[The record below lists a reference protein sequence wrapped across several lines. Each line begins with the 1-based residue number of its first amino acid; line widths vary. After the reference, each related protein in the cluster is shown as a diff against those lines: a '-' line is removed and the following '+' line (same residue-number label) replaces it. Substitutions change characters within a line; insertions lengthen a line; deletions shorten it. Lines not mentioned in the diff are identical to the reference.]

1 MVKIETEITIWH
13 NAIGYGYSD
22 DYISKSQLS
31 EIEIFGMLI
40 ARLAAMI
47 QDSEDVGEVVIY
59 QIEIT
64 KTVYG
69 D

>member
-1 MVKIETEITIWH
+1 MMSIENEITIWH
-13 NAIGYGYSD
+13 NAFGYGYSD
-22 DYISKSQLS
+22 DYIYKSQLS
-31 EIEIFGMLI
+31 EVESFGLLI

-47 QDSEDVGEVVIY
+47 MDSEDVDKVVVY

-64 KTVYG
+64 KTIYG

>member
-1 MVKIETEITIWH
+1 MMSIETEITIWH
-13 NAIGYGYSD
+13 NDIGYGYSD

-31 EIEIFGMLI
+31 EYESFMMLI
-40 ARLAAMI
+40 ARIAAMI
-47 QDSEDVGEVVIY
+47 MDSEDVGEVVVY

-64 KTVYG
+64 KTIYG

>member
-1 MVKIETEITIWH
+1 MIKIETDITIWH

-22 DYISKSQLS
+22 DYISKGQLS
-31 EIEIFGMLI
+31 EIESFGLLI

-47 QDSEDVGEVVIY
+47 QNDEDVGDVVVY
-59 QIEIT
+59 QIEIV
-64 KTVYG
+64 KDVYN

>member
-1 MVKIETEITIWH
+1 MMSIETEITIWH

-31 EIEIFGMLI
+31 EVESFGLLI

-47 QDSEDVGEVVIY
+47 HDGEDVSEVVVY

-64 KTVYG
+64 KTIYG